1 MAESKEKVR
10 GYLVISAREA
20 SGKNKEEK
28 VVWDPSFVEGF
39 VKGTHSSPVPQ
50 CAGSKALV
58 VTHTASAPLNGRVLH
73 AQLRSEAARAM
84 SRCVHAGLC
93 LASHIMCL
101 LC

>member
-39 VKGTHSSPVPQ
+39 VKGTHSPAVPQ
-50 CAGSKALV
+50 CADGKGSLA
-58 VTHTASAPLNGRVLH
+58 THNAGC
-73 AQLRSEAARAM
+73 AA
-84 SRCVHAGLC
+84 
-93 LASHIMCL
+93 
-101 LC
+101 

>member
-39 VKGTHSSPVPQ
+39 VKGTHSSAVPQ
-50 CAGSKALV
+50 CAGDQASLA
-58 VTHTASAPLNGRVLH
+58 TNNARYTA
-73 AQLRSEAARAM
+73 
-84 SRCVHAGLC
+84 
-93 LASHIMCL
+93 
-101 LC
+101 